1 MNRDET
7 HTMEGMMPQIDE
19 SKLVQQH
26 LANERTYLAW
36 IRTAIA
42 LVGLGFL
49 SAGIVFRSVIYSEVG
64 LIIAAVV
71 AVFAVLLGGVLVTLA
86 TRDYMR
92 KREDINQ
99 GQFRSA
105 VRMIRL
111 IFYFLIVI
119 QLLLLVLVVLM
130 LVS

>member
-1 MNRDET
+1 
-7 HTMEGMMPQIDE
+7 MEGMMTQIDE

-49 SAGIVFRSVIYSEVG
+49 SASIVFRSVIYSEVG

-71 AVFAVLLGGVLVTLA
+71 AVFAVLLGGVLVALA

-99 GQFRSA
+99 GHFRSA
-105 VRMIRL
+105 VRMIRM

-130 LVS
+130 LQS